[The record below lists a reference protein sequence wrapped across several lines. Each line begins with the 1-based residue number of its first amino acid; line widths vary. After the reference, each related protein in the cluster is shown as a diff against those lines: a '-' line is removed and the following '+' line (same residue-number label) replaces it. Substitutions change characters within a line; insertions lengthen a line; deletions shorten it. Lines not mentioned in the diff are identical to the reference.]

1 MNCADANWLTAL
13 YLAPGDPKSK
23 ARRAI
28 VERLARRQAQPL
40 LVSRLAFGEARNVF
54 SRITLQDHPPE
65 WQALLADVGTRLL
78 LPVLPEE
85 KMEAQAFALFAR
97 YSRKLTLGTF
107 DVFIIAAGQLAGAT
121 GFLSFDGVARAL
133 ASAEGM
139 DVFPELNE
147 LEKSIRARLKRA

>member
-1 MNCADANWLTAL
+1 MNCADANWLTAT
-13 YLAPGDPKSK
+13 YLAPGDTRSR
-23 ARRAI
+23 ARHAI
-28 VERLARRQAQPL
+28 VERLARRQPRPVL
-40 LVSRLAFGEARNVF
+40 ISRVAFAEARNVF
-54 SRITLQDHPPE
+54 SRITLLDHPPE
-65 WQALLADVGTRLL
+65 WRALLDDVGTKLL

-85 KMEAQAFALFAR
+85 KLEAQSFALFAR
-97 YSRKLTLGTF
+97 YSRKLTLGTS

-133 ASAEGM
+133 ASAEGL